1 MVAARAQQRLVGAAA
16 CPGCT
21 PCPPAGRLA
30 AAQGQPAAR
39 SQRERA
45 YAGRAAAHRSS
56 LRAAAARPMPR
67 TRRMPRRPSQ
77 IEPELGESPGRR
89 ANLAGCN
96 WVVPIADLWR
106 HPMRRHQVAP
116 PAGAASTYSKQL
128 AAQRS
133 ASGLRRRT
141 AGNSPRRRLSRST
154 LPETRAAGP
163 QAGPGPFHA
172 RPQQQRYWGHRA
184 TASLAQLYS
193 CRDSAVRR
201 LRDQWRQRRDRR
213 GDGAELSCDPDHAT
227 AYLSLYNHTSI
238 VLK

>member
-89 ANLAGCN
+89 ANLAGCY

-116 PAGAASTYSKQL
+116 PAGAASTYSKQYVL
-128 AAQRS
+128 CERFAAPHGRKLPTPPPLEVYPPGNPRGRP
-133 ASGLRRRT
+133 ASRPRPVPRPAPAAAVLGSPRHSVSRT
-141 AGNSPRRRLSRST
+141 AVLMPRLCSKKTSRSVAS
-154 LPETRAAGP
+154 AA
-163 QAGPGPFHA
+163 
-172 RPQQQRYWGHRA
+172 
-184 TASLAQLYS
+184 
-193 CRDSAVRR
+193 
-201 LRDQWRQRRDRR
+201 
-213 GDGAELSCDPDHAT
+213 
-227 AYLSLYNHTSI
+227 
-238 VLK
+238 